1 MSKDITL
8 IVMAAGMGSRFGG
21 LKQME
26 PIGPNGEVILDF
38 SVFDA
43 VKAGFTKVVF
53 VIKHAIE
60 ADFKEMVGKRIANKI
75 KVEYVFQEIDD
86 LPEGYTCPADRA
98 KPWGTAHAILCCK
111 DVINEPFAVVNA
123 DDYYGRS
130 AFEKMA
136 NFLRDDT
143 DDYCMVG
150 FRLENTLS
158 ENGCVARGVCETEN
172 GNLITVTERTK
183 INSNCEFTEDDGAT
197 WTTLPPDTVVSMNLW
212 GFKPDLFPYLKES
225 FINFLDEN
233 LNVPKSE
240 CYLPN
245 VVSELIVKG
254 EKNVKLLVAEDK
266 WYGVT
271 YKEDKETVVNAI
283 ADMFKSGMY
292 DGI

>member
-8 IVMAAGMGSRFGG
+8 VVMAAGMGSRFGG

-43 VKAGFTKVVF
+43 AKAGFTKVVF

-86 LPEGYTCPADRA
+86 LPEGYTCPDDRA

-111 DVINEPFAVVNA
+111 DIVKEPFAVVNA

-136 NFLRDDT
+136 DFLKQDT
-143 DDYCMVG
+143 NDYCMVG
-150 FRLENTLS
+150 FRLANTLS
-158 ENGCVARGVCETEN
+158 ENGYVARGVCETEN
-172 GNLITVTERTK
+172 GNLTTVTERTK

-197 WTTLPPDTVVSMNLW
+197 WTSLSPETVVSMNLW
-212 GFKPDLFPYLKES
+212 GFKPDLFTYIEEGFK
-225 FINFLDEN
+225 NFLDKN
-233 LNVPKSE
+233 IDVPKSE
-240 CYLPN
+240 YYLPS
-245 VVSELIVKG
+245 VVSELIEKG

-283 ADMFKSGMY
+283 AKLFESGMY
-292 DGI
+292 NGI

>member
-8 IVMAAGMGSRFGG
+8 VVMAAGMGSRFGG

-43 VKAGFTKVVF
+43 AKAGFTKVVF

-60 ADFKEMVGKRIANKI
+60 ADFKEMVGKRIADKI
-75 KVEYVFQEIDD
+75 KVEYVFQETDA
-86 LPEGYTCPADRA
+86 LPEGYTCPDDRV

-111 DVINEPFAVVNA
+111 DVVKEPFAVVNA

-136 NFLRDDT
+136 DFLKTDS

-150 FRLENTLS
+150 FRLSNTLS
-158 ENGCVARGVCETEN
+158 ENGYVARGVCETEN
-172 GNLITVTERTK
+172 GNLATVTERTK
-183 INSNCEFTEDDGAT
+183 INSNCEFTEDDGET
-197 WTTLPPDTVVSMNLW
+197 WTSLSPDTVVSMNLW
-212 GFKPDLFPYLKES
+212 GFKPDLFSYIEDGFK
-225 FINFLDEN
+225 NFLDKN
-233 LNVPKSE
+233 INVPKSE
-240 CYLPN
+240 YYLPS
-245 VVSELIVKG
+245 VVSELIEKG

-283 ADMFKSGMY
+283 AQMFKSGMY